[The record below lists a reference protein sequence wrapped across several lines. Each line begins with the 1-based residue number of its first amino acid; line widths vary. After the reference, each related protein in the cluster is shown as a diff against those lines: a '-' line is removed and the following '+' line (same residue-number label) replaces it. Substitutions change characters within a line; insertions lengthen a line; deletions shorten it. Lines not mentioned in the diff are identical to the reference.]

1 MKPLS
6 GGLRSRKSKLGLLST
21 LSAILLRRDRL
32 AFETKGPIKTAVN
45 KSAIRSK
52 RSRPRD
58 DKGGSSEPRSRPD
71 GLKRMERI
79 AAPKHALRSL
89 LAAAFGFV
97 LGWLGRGW
105 FAGGTLALALTGAA
119 AGSSGCTCLASF
131 ATPCPPPCWFWF
143 RPCPGVPVDRA
154 YCYRQ

>member
-45 KSAIRSK
+45 KSVIRSK

-71 GLKRMERI
+71 GLKRMERTGI
-79 AAPKHALRSL
+79 VIRMTMSREDTYDNEDYGQVPDRC
-89 LAAAFGFV
+89 FGI
-97 LGWLGRGW
+97 
-105 FAGGTLALALTGAA
+105 
-119 AGSSGCTCLASF
+119 
-131 ATPCPPPCWFWF
+131 
-143 RPCPGVPVDRA
+143 
-154 YCYRQ
+154 